1 MCPAKLELYIIYI
14 YLLLRMQCH
23 KGKTSLGELY
33 PILRIL
39 NTSGARMFS
48 IQMIE
53 LTVFADQSIEFLI
66 PGTASQSVLS

>member
-14 YLLLRMQCH
+14 YLLLTMQCH
-23 KGKTSLGELY
+23 KGKISLGELY

-39 NTSGARMFS
+39 NAGRARMFS

-53 LTVFADQSIEFLI
+53 LTVFA
-66 PGTASQSVLS
+66 VC